1 MFSKL
6 IENLAD
12 VGYDGSTMSM
22 MSYDWRLGY
31 ELMEKRDGYFTK
43 LKMQVEAHFITS
55 GEKVVLVSHR

>member
-1 MFSKL
+1 VFSKL